1 MLRDGGTGCATYG
14 RNGWWRNQNRLVEG
28 EDPAESLFSDEWY
41 NGLVEEGLDHA
52 ELETDAE
59 QAARNQ
65 RRVLLWGEG
74 GWEGG

>member
-1 MLRDGGTGCATYG
+1 M
-14 RNGWWRNQNRLVEG
+14 EG